1 VNFGLAAEAWRL
13 QPLMK
18 TAAVLVFFI
27 SCSLPLISGC
37 ASRAAVNRTIDDATI
52 TTRVKTAL
60 LNDPVI
66 DATKIDVET
75 SAGVVTLTGV
85 VKSKEEEMKA
95 IDLSR
100 RVSGV
105 REVKSALKIEP
116 STHLWL
122 PPLGGSQSARWSSG
136 ESRKPRVSN

>member
-1 VNFGLAAEAWRL
+1 
-13 QPLMK
+13 MK
-18 TAAVLVFFI
+18 TAAVLVLSI
-27 SCSLPLISGC
+27 SCSLPLISAC
-37 ASRAAVNRTIDDATI
+37 ATSAAVNRTIDDATI

-66 DATKIDVET
+66 DATKIEVDT

-122 PPLGGSQSARWSSG
+122 PPLGGSQSAT
-136 ESRKPRVSN
+136 